1 MYQIKEN
8 IKLLCQKYNS
18 TGCEITEYHLN
29 DWPNPWPYCGC
40 AGVYIVVND
49 RNVVIYVGEAA
60 ELGRRLSDHFVGDA
74 DNRVIC
80 KDGWENPSCIIVVK
94 MPDDRKA
101 FRKTLEEELIN
112 IYWPTGKLYNVKNN

>member
-1 MYQIKEN
+1 MNQIKN

-18 TGCEITEYHLN
+18 TCEITEYDLN

-40 AGVYIVVND
+40 AGVYLVVND
-49 RNVVIYVGEAA
+49 HNEVIYVGEAA

-80 KDGWENPSCIIVVK
+80 KDGWNNPSCIIAVK

-112 IYWPTGKLYNVKNN
+112 LYWPTGKLYNVKIN